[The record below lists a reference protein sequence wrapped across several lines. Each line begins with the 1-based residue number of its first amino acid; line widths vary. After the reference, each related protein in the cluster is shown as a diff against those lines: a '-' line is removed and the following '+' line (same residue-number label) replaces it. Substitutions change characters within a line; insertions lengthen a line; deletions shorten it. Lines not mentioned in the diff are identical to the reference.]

1 MADFISYAWTCVL
14 VIVTISKQL
23 PNWSIIF
30 GGLLLLPTVS
40 ALPDASN
47 FPDISFKDFNQF
59 IQEYFGSDI
68 TLSQVLVV
76 LFTLTENTG
85 LLSLH
90 ARQQNPKYPGEAR
103 SSPSAWIKC
112 LACGLQERLGTN
124 QTQLYSDQ
132 EIAESDAVNKI
143 CTNLDAFAK
152 CLGLYPYDSHGRF
165 KGKLKPVSH
174 ESIQPVYIIC
184 PDAVVCQTAKCNPR
198 SLVLGVKVR
207 DIPQVTLIKGCTAHA
222 KVQVLTGQ
230 CPTCKTLYFA
240 DHECVMESKDKY
252 IKVYLNNAKYLK
264 IGQALWVDR
273 IFMRGVINGMYS
285 FHASAA
291 AYTEY
296 WTNSFSSHSQ
306 VPI

>member
-14 VIVTISKQL
+14 VIVTIFKQL

-112 LACGLQERLGTN
+112 LARGLQERLGTN
-124 QTQLYSDQ
+124 QT
-132 EIAESDAVNKI
+132 
-143 CTNLDAFAK
+143 
-152 CLGLYPYDSHGRF
+152 
-165 KGKLKPVSH
+165 
-174 ESIQPVYIIC
+174 
-184 PDAVVCQTAKCNPR
+184 
-198 SLVLGVKVR
+198 
-207 DIPQVTLIKGCTAHA
+207 
-222 KVQVLTGQ
+222 
-230 CPTCKTLYFA
+230 
-240 DHECVMESKDKY
+240 
-252 IKVYLNNAKYLK
+252 
-264 IGQALWVDR
+264 
-273 IFMRGVINGMYS
+273 
-285 FHASAA
+285 
-291 AYTEY
+291 
-296 WTNSFSSHSQ
+296 
-306 VPI
+306 